1 MKDINEEVLKAWIR
15 LTLTINK
22 DRLVPDLTFNESVI
36 CRLLK
41 ESTKGFLTASEL
53 CESTGILKSQMN
65 QILNKMIEKDLII
78 KERSSTDKREVL
90 IYLKDVKSFDLQH
103 DKIMAIVQ
111 KITSK
116 LGDKRSMEVAELFN
130 LVADV
135 AAKEKL

>member
-1 MKDINEEVLKAWIR
+1 MKNINEEVLKAWIR

-41 ESTKGFLTASEL
+41 ESAKGFLTASEL

-116 LGDKRSMEVAELFN
+116 LGDKRSKEVTELFN
-130 LVADV
+130 LVADI

>member
-1 MKDINEEVLKAWIR
+1 MELEERLLEAWLDISTA
-15 LTLTINK
+15 INN
-22 DRLVPDLTFNESVI
+22 DRLVKDLTYGEALVCHFIYLHGS
-36 CRLLK
+36 K
-41 ESTKGFLTASEL
+41 ETLSSL
-53 CESTGILKSQMN
+53 CEKTGILKSQMN

-103 DKIMAIVQ
+103 DKIMMIVQ

-116 LGDKRSMEVAELFN
+116 LGDKRSKEVAELFN
-130 LVADV
+130 LVADI

>member
-65 QILNKMIEKDLII
+65 RILGNLEKKALIK
-78 KERSSTDKREVL
+78 KERSTEDKRDIFIL
-90 IYLKDVKSFDLQH
+90 PSDDKTFYDQHADILK
-103 DKIMAIVQ
+103 IVS
-111 KITSK
+111 KITK
-116 LGDKRSMEVAELFN
+116 RLGTKKSIEAIDILHEIAKI
-130 LVADV
+130 
-135 AAKEKL
+135 AKEEL